1 MGMNKEKGE
10 CKHCTDLG
18 TKGQKERNMGDVQWT
33 ENGEQQPTG
42 LDLISA
48 VNVINVVQNR
58 SV

>member
-10 CKHCTDLG
+10 CTHCTDLD
-18 TKGQKERNMGDVQWT
+18 TKGQTERNMGDVQWT

-42 LDLISA
+42 LDLISS
-48 VNVINVVQNR
+48 VNVINVVQNQ